1 MKNISL
7 KHRLI
12 IPIALLGIVALL
24 SNILSIF
31 NIHNVNSS
39 AANIAD
45 NFMDSKSRLAEINQ
59 ASMNIHKLAL
69 SHIVATDY
77 NTMITLVKQLKDE
90 EALLDNTLS
99 QYESNVIS
107 EDQEQ
112 YQSLV
117 SNYDSFK
124 HELVHLICASASHK
138 TQDAY
143 ALANGD
149 VASFAN
155 AMKTDMDA
163 LNDSIN
169 RQTAQARKQLLRVY
183 ILSLIA
189 GITTGLICVF
199 LVFADIKLITDY
211 VVLPIKSI
219 LNTIQNSSG
228 RINNMTSEVLKRT
241 QASKGSAAGL
251 STLAEQLSATIQ
263 QVAGNVSV
271 INDAAESVSLDVNNI
286 ANECTNITSYT
297 AQMNDRAN
305 AMQQSAQSSA
315 KTTRAKAEEIL
326 CTLNDAIEK
335 SKSVNQINTL
345 TGDIL
350 AISQQTQLISLNASL
365 EATKA
370 GASGKGFA
378 VVAREVRELAD
389 SSQETANRIQEIN
402 QVVTSAVYNLSENA
416 QHLIDY
422 MNQSVLIQFQEFVQ
436 SGTQYKEDADYIRQM
451 INEFQKRTQRLNHSM
466 SGIAESISTITKVI
480 DEGADGIAGVAD
492 NTRNLAYDMEDIT
505 KRMGVNK
512 EVVEQL
518 EKETVVF
525 DNL

>member
-77 NTMITLVKQLKDE
+77 NTMMTLVKQLKDE

-99 QYESNVIS
+99 QYESYVIS

-228 RINNMTSEVLKRT
+228 RI
-241 QASKGSAAGL
+241 
-251 STLAEQLSATIQ
+251 I
-263 QVAGNVSV
+263 
-271 INDAAESVSLDVNNI
+271 I
-286 ANECTNITSYT
+286 
-297 AQMNDRAN
+297 
-305 AMQQSAQSSA
+305 
-315 KTTRAKAEEIL
+315 
-326 CTLNDAIEK
+326 
-335 SKSVNQINTL
+335 
-345 TGDIL
+345 
-350 AISQQTQLISLNASL
+350 
-365 EATKA
+365 
-370 GASGKGFA
+370 
-378 VVAREVRELAD
+378 
-389 SSQETANRIQEIN
+389 
-402 QVVTSAVYNLSENA
+402 
-416 QHLIDY
+416 
-422 MNQSVLIQFQEFVQ
+422 
-436 SGTQYKEDADYIRQM
+436 
-451 INEFQKRTQRLNHSM
+451 
-466 SGIAESISTITKVI
+466 
-480 DEGADGIAGVAD
+480 
-492 NTRNLAYDMEDIT
+492 
-505 KRMGVNK
+505 
-512 EVVEQL
+512 
-518 EKETVVF
+518 
-525 DNL
+525 

>member
-31 NIHNVNSS
+31 NIRNVNSS

-77 NTMITLVKQLKDE
+77 NTMITLVKQLKEE

-99 QYESNVIS
+99 QYESYVI
-107 EDQEQ
+107 EKDKEQ
-112 YQSLV
+112 YQSLL
-117 SNYDSFK
+117 SDYDSFK
-124 HELVHLICASASHK
+124 HALVHLVCASASHK

-149 VASFAN
+149 VASYAS
-155 AMKTDMDA
+155 AMKTDIDS
-163 LNDSIN
+163 LNDSISK
-169 RQTAQARKQLLRVY
+169 QTDQARTQLSHVY

-189 GITTGLICVF
+189 GISTGLICIF
-199 LVFADIKLITDY
+199 LVFAAIKLITDY
-211 VVLPIKSI
+211 VVVPVKSI
-219 LNTIQNSSG
+219 LNTIQDSSG
-228 RINNMTSEVLKRT
+228 RINNLTSEVLKRT

-271 INDAAESVSLDVNNI
+271 INNTAESVSLDVHNI

-297 AQMNDRAN
+297 AQMNDRAD
-305 AMQQSAQSSA
+305 AMQQSAQNSA
-315 KTTRAKAEEIL
+315 KITQTKAQEIL
-326 CTLNDAIEK
+326 STLNDAIEK

-345 TGDIL
+345 TEDIL

-389 SSQETANRIQEIN
+389 SSQDTANRIQEIN
-402 QVVTSAVYNLSENA
+402 KVVTSAVYNLSENA

-422 MNQSVLIQFQEFVQ
+422 MNQSVLTQFQEFMQ
-436 SGTQYKEDADYIRQM
+436 SGTQYKEDAVYIRQVM
-451 INEFQKRTQRLNHSM
+451 DEFQKRTERLNQSM
-466 SGIAESISTITKVI
+466 TGIAESINTITKVI
-480 DEGADGIAGVAD
+480 DDGADGIAGVAD